1 MSKGVMIDT
10 PRLKLRRFSMGDS
23 NDIFEI
29 LSDRQTTLDD
39 GGFLP
44 FDSKSP
50 AFYAL
55 MQQFT
60 THERFSIVEKLSG
73 KVIGMINLMPDD
85 RAVRSLEIG
94 FVINKDYRRRGYM
107 YEAVSALLARYFET
121 QGIEMFTVSHFTH
134 NHASEG
140 LIKKLGFT
148 FEGISRKA
156 MKHAE
161 LGVVDIMCYYLE
173 RPETAPSERKSEAL
187 ESI

>member
-1 MSKGVMIDT
+1 
-10 PRLKLRRFSMGDS
+10 MGDS
-23 NDIFEI
+23 DDIFEI
-29 LSDRQTTLDD
+29 IADRQTTLDD

-60 THERFSIVEKLSG
+60 THERFCIVEKLSG
-73 KVIGMINLMPDD
+73 RVIGMINLMPDD
-85 RAVRSLEIG
+85 RAVRSYEIG
-94 FVINKDYRRRGYM
+94 FVMNKAYRRRGYM

-121 QGIEMFTVSHFTH
+121 REVEMFTAGHFPY

-148 FEGISRKA
+148 FEGIRHKA

-161 LGVVDIMCYYLE
+161 LGAVDVMCYYLE
-173 RPETAPSERKSEAL
+173 SPESYPSERPSEAF